1 MVSFTPCGGPVAAGE
16 RASTVSVLHRASLML
31 GEEALFCAVVERE
44 GLAVKHLR
52 DDAHPAGELA
62 DLTGG

>member
-1 MVSFTPCGGPVAAGE
+1 MMSFTPGWGPVAAGE
-16 RASTVSVLHRASLML
+16 CASTVSVFHRATLVL

-62 DLTGG
+62 DLPGG